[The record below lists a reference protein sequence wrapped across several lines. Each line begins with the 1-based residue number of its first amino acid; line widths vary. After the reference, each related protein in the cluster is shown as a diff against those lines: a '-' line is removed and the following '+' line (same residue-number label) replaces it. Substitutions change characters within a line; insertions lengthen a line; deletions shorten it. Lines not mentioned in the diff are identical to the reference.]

1 MKIIEPSVQIL
12 NPSPHSYQDMLFPY
26 EFGLTPILTLPT
38 VADKSKHKRRY
49 CLAACNVCGNIIK
62 TLKQNTKKTKS
73 CGCISGYLKGK
84 ASTRH
89 GFSTRSITHRLYQ
102 TWADMKSRCSCHTNA
117 RFHRYGGRCIF
128 VCDEWAD
135 FVSFRNW
142 ALSNGYADNLT
153 IDRIDNDGPYSP
165 NNCRWVT
172 IQENIRNG
180 RKVGK

>member
-1 MKIIEPSVQIL
+1 MKIIEPSVHIL

-117 RFHRYGGRCIF
+117 RFHRYGGRGIF

>member
-1 MKIIEPSVQIL
+1 MRIIEPSVQIL

-102 TWADMKSRCSCHTNA
+102 TWADMKTRCSCETND
-117 RFHRYGGRCIF
+117 RFHRYGGRGIF

-153 IDRIDNDGPYSP
+153 IDRIDNDGHYSP
-165 NNCRWVT
+165 DNCRWVT
-172 IQENIRNG
+172 IQENIKNG